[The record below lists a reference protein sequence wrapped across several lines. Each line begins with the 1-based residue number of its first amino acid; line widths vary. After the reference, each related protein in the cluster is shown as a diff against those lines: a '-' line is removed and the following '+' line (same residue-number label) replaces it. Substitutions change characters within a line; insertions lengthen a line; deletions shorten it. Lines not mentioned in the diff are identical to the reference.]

1 MNGVNTYGMPVA
13 APASSGG
20 GGGFSGGGGLIS
32 SIVAGLF
39 GMSGAKKQ
47 RKWDAAQAQLNRDW
61 QERMSNT
68 AVQRRMADL
77 RAAGINPV
85 LAARH
90 DATTPAGS
98 LAHSAPNIAAA
109 GIQGASTAMQIK
121 QMKESLKLLK
131 AQVWNT
137 KADTIK
143 KGNEGFLALQQGNL
157 VNEQMGNVASAT
169 RLNDANIRLRDVE
182 TQLKRLEERQLKWLI
197 GDSSPRAKVSFLM
210 RELDLQR
217 AAATAIVNGLEIVNI
232 EGVKR

>member
-1 MNGVNTYGMPVA
+1 MNGATVNTYGMP
-13 APASSGG
+13 APSSGG
-20 GGGFSGGGGLIS
+20 GSGGGFGGLIGS
-32 SIVAGLF
+32 LVGGLF
-39 GMSGAKKQ
+39 GMSGAKQQ

-77 RAAGINPV
+77 RAAGINPI

-109 GIQGASTAMQIK
+109 GIQGASSAMQIK

-131 AQVWNT
+131 EQVWNT
-137 KADTIK
+137 RADTIK

-169 RLNDANIRLRDVE
+169 ALNEANIRMRDVE
-182 TQLKRLEERQLKWLI
+182 TQLKRLDEKQLRWLI
-197 GDSSPRAKVSFLM
+197 GDSSPRAKISFLM

-232 EGVKR
+232 DGVKR